1 MKLLNFGERNKEK
14 KLKNYI
20 IENKNSFYKIAYK
33 YVNNK
38 QDALDIVQESIL
50 KSLSKIDKLE
60 NIDSIKPWFY
70 TILINTCIDY
80 TRQSKKYTEIVQKVS
95 SDTYIDRDIEADID
109 IQVALDNLPKEY
121 KTVVILRYFQDMKI
135 SDIAKI
141 LDENINTVKTRLYK
155 ALKLLK
161 IEIEE

>member
-1 MKLLNFGERNKEK
+1 MKLLSLGEKIKEK

-38 QDALDIVQESIL
+38 PDALDIVQESIL

-60 NIDSIKPWFY
+60 NIDSIKSWFY

-80 TRQSKKYTEIVQKVS
+80 TRQNKKYTEIVEKVS

-109 IQVALDNLPKEY
+109 IQMALDNLPKEY

>member
-1 MKLLNFGERNKEK
+1 MKLLNFGEKNKEK

-20 IENKNSFYKIAYK
+20 IENKNSFYRIAYK

-38 QDALDIVQESIL
+38 QDASDIVQESIL

-80 TRQSKKYTEIVQKVS
+80 TRQSKKYTEIVDKVS

-109 IQVALDNLPKEY
+109 IQMALDNLPKEY

-141 LDENINTVKTRLYK
+141 LNENINTVKTRLYK